1 MLTRCPAC
9 ETTFRIT
16 PEQLKTRQGK
26 VRCGECQHVFN
37 ALETLVEEA
46 AVATVVVLPTP
57 PEADAE
63 MEIAVPPAPTFE
75 PEPEPDPEPTPDPEP
90 EPEPAPAPE
99 PEPEPEPPVVP
110 DIPAPV
116 VPTPPPL
123 EPLLHDALDPERPP
137 RRWPWATGLGLALL
151 ALALQAVIHFRVE
164 LAVISPE
171 LRPALETLCGVAGC
185 TVGLPSTVELMTIEA
200 SDLQPVP
207 EQKGALTLTATLR
220 NRAPFAQTYP
230 HLELTLTDS
239 HNVALSRRVLAAKD
253 YLPAGTVRD
262 NIARGLPS
270 GELSIILNI
279 DSGEL
284 GASGYRLYLFYP

>member
-26 VRCGECQHVFN
+26 VRCGECQYVFN

-46 AVATVVVLPTP
+46 TVVVLPTP
-57 PEADAE
+57 TEPDP
-63 MEIAVPPAPTFE
+63 EIAVPPAPTFE
-75 PEPEPDPEPTPDPEP
+75 PEPDPEPTPEP
-90 EPEPAPAPE
+90 QPEPAAPPAPE

-116 VPTPPPL
+116 APTPPLL
-123 EPLLHDALDPERPP
+123 EPLLHDALDPEKPA
-137 RRWPWATGLGLALL
+137 RRWPWAAGLVVALL
-151 ALALQAVIHFRVE
+151 ALALQAIIHFRVE

-171 LRPALETLCGVAGC
+171 LRPTLETLCEVAGC

-207 EQKGALTLTATLR
+207 DQKGALTLTATLR

>member
-9 ETTFRIT
+9 DTTFRIT

-46 AVATVVVLPTP
+46 TVVVLPTP
-57 PEADAE
+57 VEAEAE
-63 MEIAVPPAPTFE
+63 TAVSPASTFAF
-75 PEPEPDPEPTPDPEP
+75 DPE
-90 EPEPAPAPE
+90 PAPE
-99 PEPEPEPPVVP
+99 PESEPEPPPAPDPEPPPMVP

-116 VPTPPPL
+116 APDPPPL
-123 EPLLHDALDPERPP
+123 EPLLHESADTEVRQ
-137 RRWPWATGLGLALL
+137 RRWPLAVGLAFALL
-151 ALALQAVIHFRVE
+151 ALALQAIIHFRVE

-171 LRPALETLCGVAGC
+171 MRPALETICEINGC
-185 TVGLPSTVELMTIEA
+185 TVGLPSTVELMTIET

-207 EQKGALTLTATLR
+207 EQKGALILTATLR

-239 HNVALSRRVLAAKD
+239 HNQTLSRRVLAPKD
-253 YLPAGTVRD
+253 YLPTGTVRD

-270 GELSIILNI
+270 GEFSITLNI

>member
-9 ETTFRIT
+9 DTTFRIT

-46 AVATVVVLPTP
+46 TVVMLPTP
-57 PEADAE
+57 TEADAE
-63 MEIAVPPAPTFE
+63 IAAPPAPTFE
-75 PEPEPDPEPTPDPEP
+75 PEPEPEPTP
-90 EPEPAPAPE
+90 EPEPASPPAPE

-123 EPLLHDALDPERPP
+123 EPLLHDALDPEKSA
-137 RRWPWATGLGLALL
+137 RRWPWVAGLAVAFL
-151 ALALQAVIHFRVE
+151 ALALQAIIHFRVE

-171 LRPALETLCGVAGC
+171 LRPTLETLCEVAGC

-207 EQKGALTLTATLR
+207 DQKGALTLTATLR

-239 HNVALSRRVLAAKD
+239 HNVALSRRVLGAKD